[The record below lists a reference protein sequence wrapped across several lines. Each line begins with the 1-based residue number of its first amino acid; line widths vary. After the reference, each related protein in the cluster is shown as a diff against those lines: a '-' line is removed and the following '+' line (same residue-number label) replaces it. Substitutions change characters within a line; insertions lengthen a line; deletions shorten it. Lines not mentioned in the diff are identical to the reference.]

1 MDKKKITIIS
11 VISLIVIVCLGI
23 LLFTGKEETPP
34 VTENTNNNSSTGELT
49 GEAPSRIEDDEKD
62 VTKSMASELYNF
74 IPKIYYEE
82 IAPFSSFFIMDATL
96 QKMMDEEDFD
106 YSEANVNKYVKKI
119 FGKDA
124 KINTKEVTEPDV
136 SKSIFFYDEESKS
149 YSVIPLGY
157 VGILS
162 KQIFMNA
169 TETKDY
175 YYVYTYML
183 SGVYNYDEDS
193 VVTDEYGDIDFENT
207 KVQVIIGDKNGND
220 LVHVFDNY
228 EEMEKEEIWIS
239 EYANEMP
246 VLRYT
251 LKKDGK
257 SYYLVEVEQIN
268 Y

>member
-1 MDKKKITIIS
+1 M
-11 VISLIVIVCLGI
+11 
-23 LLFTGKEETPP
+23 FTGNDEEPKPNTGAH
-34 VTENTNNNSSTGELT
+34 TNNSTGELT
-49 GEAPSRIEDDEKD
+49 GKAPSKIDDDEKD
-62 VTKSMASELYNF
+62 VSKAIANELYGF

-96 QKMMDEEDFD
+96 HKMMDEEQDFD
-106 YSEANVNKYVKKI
+106 YSQANVNKYVKKI

-124 KINTKEVTEPDV
+124 KINTKEVSEPDIN
-136 SKSIFFYDEESKS
+136 KSIFFYDEESKS
-149 YSVIPLGY
+149 YSVIPIGY
-157 VGILS
+157 GGIFS

-169 TETKDY
+169 TETKEY
-175 YYVYTYML
+175 YYVYAYML
-183 SGVYNYDEDS
+183 SGVYNYDEDN
-193 VVTDEYGDIDFENT
+193 VVTDEFGDIDFEKT
-207 KVQVIIGDKNGND
+207 KMQVVIGDKNGND

-239 EYANEMP
+239 DHRDEMP

>member
-1 MDKKKITIIS
+1 MDKKKITIIAI
-11 VISLIVIVCLGI
+11 VILIVVVCLGVI
-23 LLFTGKEETPP
+23 IFTGGEEPP
-34 VTENTNNNSSTGELT
+34 VNNVTNNNSSTGELT
-49 GEAPSRIEDDEKD
+49 GKAPSKIEDDEKD
-62 VTKSMASELYNF
+62 VTKAMREELYNF

-136 SKSIFFYDEESKS
+136 SKSIFYYDEESKS

-157 VGILS
+157 VGIFS
-162 KQIFMNA
+162 KQILMNA

-207 KVQVIIGDKNGND
+207 KVQVIIGDKNGHD

-228 EEMEKEEIWIS
+228 EDMEKEEIWI
-239 EYANEMP
+239 NDHRDEMP

-257 SYYLVEVEQIN
+257 SYYLIEVEQIN

>member
-1 MDKKKITIIS
+1 MDKKKITIIA
-11 VISLIVIVCLGI
+11 VITLIVVVCLGI
-23 LLFTGKEETPP
+23 IIFTGKDKPP
-34 VTENTNNNSSTGELT
+34 VNNVTNNNNSTGELT
-49 GEAPSRIEDDEKD
+49 GKAPSKIDDDEKD
-62 VTKSMASELYNF
+62 LAKAMQNELFEF

-96 QKMMDEEDFD
+96 HKMMDEEEDFD
-106 YSEANVNKYVKKI
+106 YSEANVNKYVKKL

-124 KINTKEVTEPDV
+124 KINTKEVTEPDIN
-136 SKSIFFYDEESKS
+136 KSIFFYDEESKS
-149 YSVIPLGY
+149 YSVIPIGY
-157 VGILS
+157 GGMFN

-169 TETKDY
+169 TETKEY

-183 SGVYNYDEDS
+183 SGVYNYDEDNI
-193 VVTDEYGDIDFENT
+193 VTDEYGDIDFENT
-207 KVQVIIGDKNGND
+207 KMQVVIGDKNGND
-220 LVHVFDNY
+220 LVHIFDSY
-228 EEMEKEEIWIS
+228 EDMEKEEIWIS
-239 EYANEMP
+239 DHRDEMP